1 VASLP
6 PGGGIQA
13 SDADD
18 AAFAA
23 FALEAAIAAGEAILP
38 HFRAPLDVEDKGG
51 ARGYDPVT
59 EADRAA
65 EAVIRAAITSRH
77 PDHGIHGEEHGR
89 LQGRSRFTWVVDPID
104 GTRSFI
110 LGGLHWGTLI
120 ALNDGTRP
128 IVGVTH
134 QPFVGES
141 FVAVGGRSEWR
152 RGAERR
158 SLATRVCPRL
168 EAASVTTT
176 DPRLFKS
183 ARERAAY
190 GAVTEGTRLVRYG
203 GDCYCY
209 TRLAMGLVDIV
220 IETGLHAYD
229 IQALIPLIENAG
241 GVVTNW
247 EGGSC
252 DRGGD
257 VLACGDRALHA
268 ELLDRIAARR

>member
-1 VASLP
+1 MASLP

-18 AAFAA
+18 AAFAE
-23 FALEAAIAAGEAILP
+23 FALEAAIAAGGAILP

-65 EAVIRAAITSRH
+65 EAVIREAITSRY

-110 LGGLHWGTLI
+110 VGHLHWATLI
-120 ALNDGTRP
+120 ALNDGDRP
-128 IVGVTH
+128 RVGVTH

-141 FVAVGGRSEWR
+141 FVAVNGTSTWM
-152 RGAERR
+152 RGDERR
-158 SLATRVCPRL
+158 ALRTRRCPRIDD
-168 EAASVTTT
+168 AVIVTT
-176 DPRLFKS
+176 DPRHFKND
-183 ARERAAY
+183 RQGRAYA
-190 GAVTEGTRLVRYG
+190 AATDGTRLVRYG

-209 TRLAMGLVDIV
+209 TQVAMGLVDIA
-220 IETGLHAYD
+220 IETGLQAYD

-241 GVVTNW
+241 GVVSNW

-252 DRGGD
+252 HDGGD
-257 VLACGDRALHA
+257 VLACGDRRLHA
-268 ELLDRIAARR
+268 ELLRRMTP